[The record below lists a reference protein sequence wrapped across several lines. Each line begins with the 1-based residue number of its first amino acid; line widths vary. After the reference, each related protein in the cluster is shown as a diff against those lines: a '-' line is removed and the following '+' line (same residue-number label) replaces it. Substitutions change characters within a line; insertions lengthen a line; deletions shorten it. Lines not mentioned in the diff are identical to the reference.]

1 MQRTAFG
8 FHDRLTILAVL
19 VSVALLATVP
29 PAVATGAGEPSCNH
43 ATATLTTTPSVPTPS
58 APVPSSQVDPATD
71 TSDLA
76 PGMRA
81 YIDPETGQI
90 GVPSVLPAL
99 TPEENAELQALQ
111 PPVETVLPD
120 GSVMLELN
128 GNCQDYFMIELDAN
142 GQKVT
147 RCVQDSKAVVQT
159 PPPAPQREDR

>member
-8 FHDRLTILAVL
+8 FHDRLSIGAVL
-19 VSVALLATVP
+19 AMASLLAIVA
-29 PAVATGAGEPSCNH
+29 PAVATGAGEPSCAH
-43 ATATLTTTPSVPTPS
+43 APATLSTTSSVPTQS

-99 TPEENAELQALQ
+99 TPEETAELQALQ

-147 RCVQDSKAVVQT
+147 RCIQDPKAVTQT
-159 PPPAPQREDR
+159 LPPAPQREDR